1 MSYYTQKEMIK
12 KFPFKKMGKNI
23 LISKYASIYDASEI
37 QIGDNVRIDD
47 FCILSGK
54 INIGI
59 YVHVT
64 PMCLIAGGTQGV
76 YLDDYVTLAYGVKI
90 FSQSDDYSG
99 QSMCN
104 SLIDRE
110 YKKEICNKVHLQ
122 KHVIVGANSVVMPGV
137 TLKEGTAIGAMSL
150 VLNDTKSWSIY
161 VGNPVKK
168 IKNRSKNIL
177 RLQKKFESALHKK

>member
-1 MSYYTQKEMIK
+1 MSYYTEKEIDEQI
-12 KFPFKKMGKNI
+12 PFKRMGKNI
-23 LISKYASIYDASEI
+23 LVSKKASIYNASEI

-54 INIGI
+54 INIGS

-64 PMCLIAGGTQGV
+64 PMCLIAGGIPGIC
-76 YLDDYVTLAYGVKI
+76 LDDYVTLAYGVKM

-99 QSMCN
+99 KSMCN

-110 YKKEICNKVHLQ
+110 FKKEIFNSVHLE
-122 KHVIVGANSVVMPGV
+122 KHVIVGTNSVVMPGV

-150 VLNDTKSWSIY
+150 VLNDTLPWSIY
-161 VGNPVKK
+161 VGIPAKK
-168 IKNRSKNIL
+168 IKNRNKELLIL
-177 RLQKKFESALHKK
+177 QEKFEIGD